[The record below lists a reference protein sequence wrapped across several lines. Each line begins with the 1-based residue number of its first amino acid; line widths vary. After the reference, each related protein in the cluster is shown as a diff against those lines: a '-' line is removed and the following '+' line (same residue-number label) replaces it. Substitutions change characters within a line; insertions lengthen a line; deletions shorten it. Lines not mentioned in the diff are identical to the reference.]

1 MRCDLGLI
9 LGIKTKTRGGHA
21 AKLDDPSQWFFHRRR
36 LILGVSVTES
46 FDSFL
51 ARLSLQAAST
61 DAIASGV
68 AIELYHGVQGD
79 GPENTSDKH
88 ILTMGAKHPSRF
100 DCHRVSYIKQPG
112 SLSLVPAGMWPGMR
126 AETDFD
132 LLVCALDPALVSTL
146 DSELERRPE
155 GELRL
160 QVNFHDLATQ
170 QLMTL
175 LVADANEGHTT
186 ERLYTDYLA
195 HALAVRM
202 LFVGTQTKPHTN
214 SRGTS
219 ALPKHVLRRII
230 ERMRSFSSDL
240 SLQALANE
248 SGYSRVHFI
257 RMFKAATGYSPHNYL
272 LNLKL
277 ERARELLK
285 NPSTSLIDI
294 ALDCGFSSHSHMSR
308 IFHRIVGVTPS
319 AYRRSLRP

>member
-1 MRCDLGLI
+1 LI
-9 LGIKTKTRGGHA
+9 LDIKIRI
-21 AKLDDPSQWFFHRRR
+21 RRS
-36 LILGVSVTES
+36 ILEVTVNES
-46 FDSFL
+46 FGSFL
-51 ARLSLQAAST
+51 ARVSSQAASRAALGRGI
-61 DAIASGV
+61 AIGPYGGSP
-68 AIELYHGVQGD
+68 GD
-79 GPENTSDKH
+79 IPEATSDTH
-88 ILTMGAKHPSRF
+88 ILTMGSKHPSRF
-100 DCHRVSYIKQPG
+100 ECHRVSYVKQPG
-112 SLSLVPAGMWPGMR
+112 ALSLIPAGASPAMR

-132 LLVCALDPALVSTL
+132 LVVCAFDSALVSGL

-155 GELRL
+155 GDLRL
-160 QVNFHDLATQ
+160 QVNFHDPATQ
-170 QLMTL
+170 QLMKL

-202 LFVGTQTKPHTN
+202 LFLGTQTKPQTN
-214 SRGTS
+214 RRGTS
-219 ALPKHVLRRII
+219 ALPKHLLRRII

-257 RMFKAATGYSPHNYL
+257 RMFRAATGYSPHNYL

-277 ERARELLK
+277 ERAQELLR
-285 NPSTSLIDI
+285 NPSMSLIDI

-319 AYRRSLRP
+319 DYRRSLRP

>member
-1 MRCDLGLI
+1 MTD
-9 LGIKTKTRGGHA
+9 
-21 AKLDDPSQWFFHRRR
+21 
-36 LILGVSVTES
+36 S

-51 ARLSLQAAST
+51 ARLSSQAALK
-61 DAIASGV
+61 DGIARGV
-68 AIELYHGVQGD
+68 AIEPYSGAQGD
-79 GPENTSDKH
+79 GPETTLDKH
-88 ILTMGAKHPSRF
+88 ILTMGSKRPSRF
-100 DCHRVSYIKQPG
+100 EIGHGVNHRVSYIKQPG
-112 SLSLVPAGMWPGMR
+112 SLSLVPAGAFPLIR
-126 AETDFD
+126 AETEFD
-132 LLVCALDPALVSTL
+132 LVVCALDSTLVSAL

-160 QVNFHDLATQ
+160 QVNFEDPAAQ

-175 LVADANEGHTT
+175 LVADAKETYST
-186 ERLYTDYLA
+186 ERLYKDYLA

-202 LFVGTQTKPHTN
+202 LFLGTQTKPQTN
-214 SRGTS
+214 NRAAS

-240 SLQALANE
+240 SLQTLANE

-277 ERARELLK
+277 DRARELLK
-285 NPSTSLIDI
+285 IPSMSLIDI
-294 ALDCGFSSHSHMSR
+294 ALDCGFSSHSHLSR

-319 AYRRSLRP
+319 AYRRSLRS